1 MNVEVGGGHKVF
13 VVGTWL
19 LRLRDEI
26 AEERARGV
34 VGGEQIKGRC
44 SGCSR
49 GEAVGWGSK
58 EAEGVG
64 EADCAKKD
72 Q

>member
-1 MNVEVGGGHKVF
+1 LNVEVGGGHKVF

-34 VGGEQIKGRC
+34 VGCRSKGV
-44 SGCSR
+44 
-49 GEAVGWGSK
+49 ALLWM
-58 EAEGVG
+58 
-64 EADCAKKD
+64 
-72 Q
+72 